1 MFELFFQR
9 DDAFALGVCNGCQ
22 MMAALKG
29 LIPDAEHWPHFSA
42 NRSGQFE
49 SRVVMTEVLHSDS
62 VLFAEMAGSRFPVVV
77 AHGEGRAVFPE
88 PDSVQKLRNAGQA
101 SLGFV
106 DNYGH
111 RAEGY
116 PFNPNGTEQ
125 GITGLCA
132 AGGRVTI
139 MMPHPE
145 RNFRTVTNSWHP
157 DNWGEYGPWL
167 RLFQNARKFVA

>member
-1 MFELFFQR
+1 
-9 DDAFALGVCNGCQ
+9 
-22 MMAALKG
+22 
-29 LIPDAEHWPHFSA
+29 
-42 NRSGQFE
+42 
-49 SRVVMTEVLHSDS
+49 MTEVLHSDS